1 MKKKIFYL
9 KLQFPVFDASN
20 DGKINFD
27 EFLAQLL
34 NVSNAKLIK
43 EETER
48 KIVQAQVK
56 LYSSYFNLWD
66 KDSNG
71 KLDKEE
77 FGKLLTLRKIPKEH
91 IDIVFQCFDFN
102 KDLVINFDEFFK
114 ILLAQKQKK
123 RLSTERKEK
132 MIQNDI

>member
-1 MKKKIFYL
+1 M
-9 KLQFPVFDASN
+9 
-20 DGKINFD
+20 
-27 EFLAQLL
+27 
-34 NVSNAKLIK
+34 SNAKLEN

-48 KIVQAQVK
+48 KIVQAQVE

-77 FGKLLTLRKIPKEH
+77 FGKLLTLRKVPKEH

-102 KDLVINFDEFFK
+102 KDQVINFDEFFK

-123 RLSTERKEK
+123 RSSTERKDK
-132 MIQNDI
+132 K